1 MAEGFFITGTDTGIG
16 KTWSSIALLH
26 YFRQQGKS
34 VLGMKPVASGC
45 EAINGRLRNED
56 ALLLQQHASHSAEYA
71 LINPYAFAQ
80 PVSPHIAANCSGQQ
94 INLQEIRRCY
104 TILRKKADLVIV
116 EGVGGWRVPLAE
128 HLDVA
133 DLAVSLKLPVIVVVG
148 IRLGCIN
155 HAKLTLQAVTASG
168 LSCAGWVASCV
179 EPDMMAREENI
190 KTIERMTEAPL
201 LGVLPYL
208 ENPDFEFFA
217 GLLKEGIKKITI
229 SRHNSPLL

>member
-16 KTWSSIALLH
+16 KTWSSVALLH
-26 YFRQQGKS
+26 YFRQQGKI

-45 EAINGRLRNED
+45 ENNNGRLRNED
-56 ALLLQQHASHSAEYA
+56 ALLLQQHASHNAKYS

-94 INLQEIRRCY
+94 INLQEIHRCY
-104 TILRKKADLVIV
+104 SMLREQADLVIV
-116 EGVGGWRVPLAE
+116 EGVGGWRVPLSK
-128 HLDVA
+128 HLDVSDMA
-133 DLAVSLKLPVIVVVG
+133 ISLKLPVIVVVG

-155 HAKLTLQAVTASG
+155 HAKLTFQAVTTSG
-168 LSCAGWVASCV
+168 LPFAGWIATCV
-179 EPDMMAREENI
+179 EPKMMAREENI
-190 KTIERMTEAPL
+190 ETIERMTEAPL